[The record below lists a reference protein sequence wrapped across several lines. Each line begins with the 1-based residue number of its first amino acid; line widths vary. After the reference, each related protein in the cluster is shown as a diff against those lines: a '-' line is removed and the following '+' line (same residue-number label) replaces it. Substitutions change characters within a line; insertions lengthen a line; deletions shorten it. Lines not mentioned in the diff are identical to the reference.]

1 MELINENTVLDFYL
15 SELDKDNID
24 FLQNKEEQK
33 SKIRKCIIDLKNA
46 PHINDKIEVA
56 KVLWKLLFESS
67 MSYIDPDK
75 RGYDNLFAYFDE
87 YVNFEE
93 LIFAS
98 DSFYR
103 DHTVHCLWVYFLG
116 EYLSRSDNFKEIFK
130 NFQVE
135 NRSLMHM
142 KSIIE
147 KSDLKTALK
156 SFICIMS
163 TVDTKKLNSASR
175 CVAALTHDLGYPLKK
190 VYKINKG
197 IGKILPYFSVNNYSE
212 FNFSY
217 SSTQQ
222 SFIDNFISFLSR
234 SFSFEAN
241 HKEEDLPMMSL
252 IEKIFI
258 VEKNEYTG
266 DMSLKDINSEAV
278 KNITDDEKKQLRKFL
293 DFDPVIKNDM
303 SAQMRYYKDFEEYQ
317 HGIMSAFLLMKTVS
331 AFTNSKFVYAD
342 NTNVKLSEVDFKSV
356 FIKADILKAISDH
369 TSKGYQIKGIHH
381 SSDLL
386 ILVDELEE
394 FSRISRANMNREF
407 VEEFCKS
414 SIYMSDGVLNV
425 DFIFDNKYIDN
436 LNPEISFKGK
446 CERFLTLFD
455 IKNLD
460 DNFKIRLNCIG
471 KLPDNQNTY
480 TLEIAHKFAKISI
493 NGIEKDIPSYLK
505 SRQFYTREEYMNL

>member
-1 MELINENTVLDFYL
+1 
-15 SELDKDNID
+15 
-24 FLQNKEEQK
+24 
-33 SKIRKCIIDLKNA
+33 
-46 PHINDKIEVA
+46 
-56 KVLWKLLFESS
+56 
-67 MSYIDPDK
+67 
-75 RGYDNLFAYFDE
+75 
-87 YVNFEE
+87 
-93 LIFAS
+93 
-98 DSFYR
+98 
-103 DHTVHCLWVYFLG
+103 
-116 EYLSRSDNFKEIFK
+116 
-130 NFQVE
+130 
-135 NRSLMHM
+135 
-142 KSIIE
+142 
-147 KSDLKTALK
+147 
-156 SFICIMS
+156 MS

-217 SSTQQ
+217 SSIQQ

-234 SFSFEAN
+234 SISFEAT
-241 HKEEDLPMMSL
+241 HKEEELPILPL
-252 IEKIFI
+252 IEKVFVID
-258 VEKNEYTG
+258 KNEYTG

-278 KNITDDEKKQLRKFL
+278 KSITDDEKKQLRKLL

-414 SIYMSDGVLNV
+414 SIYMSDGVLNI

-436 LNPEISFKGK
+436 LNPEVSFKGK

-460 DNFKIRLNCIG
+460 SDFKIKLNCIG
-471 KLPDNQNTY
+471 KLPDNENTY

-493 NGIEKDIPSYLK
+493 NGVEKDIPSYLK
-505 SRQFYTREEYMNL
+505 SRQYYTREEYMNL